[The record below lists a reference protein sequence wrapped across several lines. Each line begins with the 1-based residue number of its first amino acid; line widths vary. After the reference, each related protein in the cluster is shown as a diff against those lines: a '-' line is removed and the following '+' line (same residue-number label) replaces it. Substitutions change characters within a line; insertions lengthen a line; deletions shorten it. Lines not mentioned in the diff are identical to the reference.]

1 MDINKTYNNN
11 GIYRKINLNKS
22 GNKSKS
28 KSSYRNNSKLS
39 NNQNKKC
46 KFIFKQHKKINTIGN
61 EFPRSQYIIRPYVHL
76 KPNNEFKNKINLK
89 SIKLSKKHNEYIQ
102 ELSNEN
108 NGIHKYI

>member
-22 GNKSKS
+22 GNRSKS
-28 KSSYRNNSKLS
+28 KSSNRNNSKLS
-39 NNQNKKC
+39 NNQNKKY
-46 KFIFKQHKKINTIGN
+46 KFTFKQHKKINTTGN
-61 EFPRSQYIIRPYVHL
+61 EFPKSQYIIRPYIHL
-76 KPNNEFKNKINLK
+76 KPNNEFRNKVNLK
-89 SIKLSKKHNEYIQ
+89 SIKLNKKHNEYIQ